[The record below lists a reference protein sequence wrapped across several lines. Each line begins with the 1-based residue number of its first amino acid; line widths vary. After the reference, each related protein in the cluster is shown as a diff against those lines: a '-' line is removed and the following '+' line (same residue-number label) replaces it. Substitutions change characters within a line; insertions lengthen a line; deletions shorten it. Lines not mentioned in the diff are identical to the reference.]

1 MTTRKIANINWHRTI
16 ILMIL
21 CLFGLSVVFSAKPR
35 RQRAGAKKEDP
46 RVYLEHADE
55 LEYDV
60 YGPRPDVQIARGKV
74 KFRHKGGIL
83 TCDSAYF
90 NEQSNSFEAFGN
102 VFMKQGDTLTL
113 KSEWAWYDGND
124 ERAEARRNVVLT
136 HRKSKLYCDSLDY
149 DRMYGIAYFFDGG
162 KLIDKGSTLTSDWG
176 QYNTETHEAVF
187 YYKVRLKNK
196 TMTMYSDT
204 LYYDTR
210 SSVAHIVGD
219 YTSDKNEVGPSMIVN
234 QGNVVHTTDGYYN
247 TNTEASML
255 YGRSTVDNEDKTI
268 TADSLFSD
276 SKKKIDEGFG
286 RVVYVDKKNK
296 NKFLGN
302 HIYYDENLGYGYATD
317 SAVVMDFSQK
327 DTLYVHADSLKLYTY
342 NINTDSVYRIM
353 HGFHK
358 VRAYRT
364 DIQAVCDSL
373 VFNSKDSCLTLYK
386 DPIAWNMGRQVL
398 GEVMH
403 AYMRDSTI
411 RYADVV
417 GQAMS
422 IERMD
427 SAHYNQLAA
436 KEMQVYFTE
445 GKARETWAIG
455 NVQAVYYPIDDADTT
470 IIGLNFLE
478 TDTMKMYLSPE
489 RKLEKIW
496 ASKSTGTMYPIT
508 QIPPDKL
515 RLPAFAWFDYI
526 RPKNKDD
533 IFYWRGKGKE
543 NELKQEKR
551 REAPKRKIE

>member
-1 MTTRKIANINWHRTI
+1 MTTRKIGNINWHRTI
-16 ILMIL
+16 ILMGL

-35 RQRAGAKKEDP
+35 RQRVGAKKEDP

-55 LEYDV
+55 LEYDI
-60 YGPRPDVQIARGKV
+60 YSLRPDVQIARGKV
-74 KFRHKGGIL
+74 RFRHKGGIL

-102 VFMKQGDTLTL
+102 VFLKQGDTLTL

-124 ERAEARRNVVLT
+124 ERAEVRRNVVLT

-149 DRMYGIAYFFDGG
+149 DRMYGVAYFFDGG

-176 QYNTETHEAVF
+176 QYNTETRQSVF
-187 YYKVRLKNK
+187 YYKVRLKNDK
-196 TMTMYSDT
+196 MTMYSDT
-204 LYYDTR
+204 LYYDHRT
-210 SSVAHIVGD
+210 SMAHIVGD
-219 YTSDKNEVGPSMIVN
+219 YTSDKNEKGPSKIVN
-234 QGNVVHTTDGYYN
+234 QGNVVYTTDGYYN
-247 TNTEASML
+247 TSTEVSAL

-286 RVVYVDKKNK
+286 RVIYIDKKNK
-296 NKFLGN
+296 NRFEGN
-302 HIYYDENLGYGYATD
+302 HVYFDENIGYGFATD

-342 NINTDSVYRIM
+342 NIETDSVYRVM

-358 VRAYRT
+358 VRAYRK

-403 AYMRDSTI
+403 AYMQDSTI
-411 RYADVV
+411 RYADVI

-427 SAHYNQLAA
+427 SAHYNQLAS
-436 KEMQVYFTE
+436 KEMQVYFRE

-526 RPKNKDD
+526 RPRNKDD

-551 REAPKRKIE
+551 REAPKRKLE

>member
-1 MTTRKIANINWHRTI
+1 MTTRKISNINWHRTI
-16 ILMIL
+16 LMMIL

-55 LEYDV
+55 LEYDI
-60 YGPRPDVQIARGKV
+60 YGSRPDVQIARGKV

-124 ERAEARRNVVLT
+124 ERAQARRNVVLT

-176 QYNTETHEAVF
+176 QYNTETRDAVF
-187 YYKVRLKNK
+187 YYKVRLKNNN
-196 TMTMYSDT
+196 MTMYSDT

-210 SSVAHIVGD
+210 TSVAHIVGD

-234 QGNVVHTTDGYYN
+234 QGNVVYTTDGYYD
-247 TNTEASML
+247 TNTETSML

-286 RVVYVDKKNK
+286 RVIYIDKKNK
-296 NKFLGN
+296 NRFEGN
-302 HIYYDENLGYGYATD
+302 HVYYDENMGYGYATD

-342 NINTDSVYRIM
+342 NINTDSVYRVM

-403 AYMRDSTI
+403 AYMQDSTI
-411 RYADVV
+411 RYADVI

-436 KEMQVYFTE
+436 KEMQVYFNE

-551 REAPKRKIE
+551 REAPKRKLE

>member
-1 MTTRKIANINWHRTI
+1 MTTRKISNINWHRTI
-16 ILMIL
+16 LMMIL

-55 LEYDV
+55 LEYDI
-60 YGPRPDVQIARGKV
+60 YGSRPDVQIARGKV

-124 ERAEARRNVVLT
+124 ERAQARRNVVLT

-162 KLIDKGSTLTSDWG
+162 KLIDKGSILTSDWG
-176 QYNTETHEAVF
+176 QYNTETRDAVF
-187 YYKVRLKNK
+187 YYKVRLKNNN
-196 TMTMYSDT
+196 MTMYSDT

-210 SSVAHIVGD
+210 TSVAHIVGD

-234 QGNVVHTTDGYYN
+234 QGNVVYTTDGYYD
-247 TNTEASML
+247 TNTETSML

-286 RVVYVDKKNK
+286 RVIYIDKKNK
-296 NKFLGN
+296 NRFEGN
-302 HIYYDENLGYGYATD
+302 HVYYDENMGYGYATD

-342 NINTDSVYRIM
+342 NINTDSVYRVM

-364 DIQAVCDSL
+364 DLQAVCDSL

-403 AYMRDSTI
+403 AYMQDSTI
-411 RYADVV
+411 RYADVI

-436 KEMQVYFTE
+436 KEMQVYFNE

-551 REAPKRKIE
+551 REAPKRKLE

>member
-1 MTTRKIANINWHRTI
+1 MTTRKISNINWHRTI
-16 ILMIL
+16 LMMIL

-124 ERAEARRNVVLT
+124 ERAQARRNVVLT
-136 HRKSKLYCDSLDY
+136 HRKSKLYCDSIDY

-162 KLIDKGSTLTSDWG
+162 KLIDKGSILTSDWG
-176 QYNTETHEAVF
+176 QYNTETRDAVF
-187 YYKVRLKNK
+187 YYKVRLKNNN
-196 TMTMYSDT
+196 MTMYSDT

-210 SSVAHIVGD
+210 TSVAHIVGD

-234 QGNVVHTTDGYYN
+234 QGNVVYTTDGYYD
-247 TNTEASML
+247 TNTETSML

-286 RVVYVDKKNK
+286 RVIYIDKKNK
-296 NKFLGN
+296 NRFEGN
-302 HIYYDENLGYGYATD
+302 HVYYDENMGYGYATD

-342 NINTDSVYRIM
+342 NINTDSVYRVM

-403 AYMRDSTI
+403 AYMQDSTI
-411 RYADVV
+411 RYADVI

-436 KEMQVYFTE
+436 KEMQVYFNE

-455 NVQAVYYPIDDADTT
+455 NVQAVYYPIDDVDTT

-551 REAPKRKIE
+551 REAPKRKLE

>member
-1 MTTRKIANINWHRTI
+1 MTTRKISNINWHRTI
-16 ILMIL
+16 LMMIL

-55 LEYDV
+55 LEYDI
-60 YGPRPDVQIARGKV
+60 YGSRPDVQIARGKV

-124 ERAEARRNVVLT
+124 ERAQARRNVVLT

-176 QYNTETHEAVF
+176 QYNTETRDAVF
-187 YYKVRLKNK
+187 YYKVRLKNNN
-196 TMTMYSDT
+196 MTMYSDT

-210 SSVAHIVGD
+210 TSVAHIVGD

-234 QGNVVHTTDGYYN
+234 QGNVVYTTDGYYD
-247 TNTEASML
+247 TNTETSML

-286 RVVYVDKKNK
+286 RVIYIDKKNK
-296 NKFLGN
+296 NRFEGN
-302 HIYYDENLGYGYATD
+302 HVYYDENMGYGYATD

-327 DTLYVHADSLKLYTY
+327 DTMYVHADSLKLYTY
-342 NINTDSVYRIM
+342 NINTDSVYRVM

-364 DIQAVCDSL
+364 DLQAVCDSL

-403 AYMRDSTI
+403 AYMQDSTI
-411 RYADVV
+411 RYADVI

-436 KEMQVYFTE
+436 KEMQVYFNE

-551 REAPKRKIE
+551 REAPKRKLE

>member
-1 MTTRKIANINWHRTI
+1 MTTRKISNINWHRTI
-16 ILMIL
+16 LMMIL

-55 LEYDV
+55 LEYDI
-60 YGPRPDVQIARGKV
+60 YGSRPDVQIARGKV

-124 ERAEARRNVVLT
+124 ERAQARRNVVLT

-162 KLIDKGSTLTSDWG
+162 KLIDKGSILTSDWG
-176 QYNTETHEAVF
+176 QYNTETRDAVF
-187 YYKVRLKNK
+187 YFKVRLKNNN
-196 TMTMYSDT
+196 MTMYSDT

-210 SSVAHIVGD
+210 TSVAHIVGD

-234 QGNVVHTTDGYYN
+234 QGNVVYTTDGYYD
-247 TNTEASML
+247 TNTETSML

-286 RVVYVDKKNK
+286 RVIYIDKKNK
-296 NKFLGN
+296 NRFEGN
-302 HIYYDENLGYGYATD
+302 HVYYDENMGYGYATG

-342 NINTDSVYRIM
+342 NINTDSVYRVM

-403 AYMRDSTI
+403 AYMQDSTI
-411 RYADVV
+411 RYADVI

-436 KEMQVYFTE
+436 KEMQVYFNE

-551 REAPKRKIE
+551 REAPKRKLE

>member
-1 MTTRKIANINWHRTI
+1 MTTRKISNINWHRTI
-16 ILMIL
+16 LMMIL

-55 LEYDV
+55 LEYDI
-60 YGPRPDVQIARGKV
+60 YGSRPDVQIARGKV

-124 ERAEARRNVVLT
+124 ERAQARRNVVLT

-176 QYNTETHEAVF
+176 QYNTETRDAVF
-187 YYKVRLKNK
+187 YYKVRLKNNN
-196 TMTMYSDT
+196 MTMYSDT

-210 SSVAHIVGD
+210 TSVAHIVGD

-234 QGNVVHTTDGYYN
+234 QGNVVYTTDGYYD
-247 TNTEASML
+247 TNTETSML

-286 RVVYVDKKNK
+286 RVIYIDKKNK
-296 NKFLGN
+296 NRFEGN
-302 HIYYDENLGYGYATD
+302 HVYYDENMGYGYATD

-342 NINTDSVYRIM
+342 NINTDSVYRVM

-403 AYMRDSTI
+403 AYMQDSTI
-411 RYADVV
+411 RYADVI

-436 KEMQVYFTE
+436 KEMQVYFNE

-543 NELKQEKR
+543 NELKQDKR
-551 REAPKRKIE
+551 REAPKRKLE

>member
-1 MTTRKIANINWHRTI
+1 MTTRKISNINWHRTI
-16 ILMIL
+16 LMMIL

-55 LEYDV
+55 LEYDI
-60 YGPRPDVQIARGKV
+60 YGSRPDVQIARGKV

-124 ERAEARRNVVLT
+124 ERAQARRNVVLT

-176 QYNTETHEAVF
+176 QYNTETRDAVF
-187 YYKVRLKNK
+187 YYKVRLKNNN
-196 TMTMYSDT
+196 MTMYSDT

-210 SSVAHIVGD
+210 TSVAHIVGD

-234 QGNVVHTTDGYYN
+234 QGNVVYTTDGYYD
-247 TNTEASML
+247 TNTETSML

-276 SKKKIDEGFG
+276 SKKKIDEGLG
-286 RVVYVDKKNK
+286 RVIYIDKKNK
-296 NKFLGN
+296 NRFEGN
-302 HIYYDENLGYGYATD
+302 HVFYDENMGYGYATD

-342 NINTDSVYRIM
+342 NINTDSVYRVM

-411 RYADVV
+411 RYADVI

-436 KEMQVYFTE
+436 KEMQVYFNE

-455 NVQAVYYPIDDADTT
+455 NVQAVYYPIDDVDTT

-551 REAPKRKIE
+551 REAPKRKLE

>member
-1 MTTRKIANINWHRTI
+1 MTTRKISNINWHRTI
-16 ILMIL
+16 LMMIL

-55 LEYDV
+55 LEYDI
-60 YGPRPDVQIARGKV
+60 YGSRPDVQIARGKV

-124 ERAEARRNVVLT
+124 ERAQARRNVVLT

-176 QYNTETHEAVF
+176 QYNTETRDAVF
-187 YYKVRLKNK
+187 YYKVRLKNNN
-196 TMTMYSDT
+196 MTMYSDT

-210 SSVAHIVGD
+210 TSVAHIVGD

-234 QGNVVHTTDGYYN
+234 QGNVVYTTDGYYD
-247 TNTEASML
+247 TNTETSML

-286 RVVYVDKKNK
+286 RVIYIDKKNK
-296 NKFLGN
+296 NRFEGN
-302 HIYYDENLGYGYATD
+302 HVFYDENMGYGYATD

-342 NINTDSVYRIM
+342 NINTDSVYRVM

-403 AYMRDSTI
+403 AYMQDSTI
-411 RYADVV
+411 RYADVI

-436 KEMQVYFTE
+436 KEMQVYFNE

-533 IFYWRGKGKE
+533 IFYWRGKGSL
-543 NELKQEKR
+543 NEK
-551 REAPKRKIE
+551 

>member
-1 MTTRKIANINWHRTI
+1 MTTRKKANINWHRTI
-16 ILMIL
+16 MLMVL

-35 RQRAGAKKEDP
+35 RHRAGAKQEDP
-46 RVYLEHADE
+46 RIYLEHADE

-60 YGPRPDVQIARGKV
+60 YGLRPDVQIARGKV

-90 NEQSNSFEAFGN
+90 NEQSNSFEAFGH

-136 HRKSKLYCDSLDY
+136 HRKSKLFCDSLDY
-149 DRMYGIAYFFDGG
+149 DRMYGVAYFFDGG

-176 QYNTETHEAVF
+176 QYNTETREAVF
-187 YYKVRLKNK
+187 YYKVRLKNDR
-196 TMTMYSDT
+196 MTMYSDT
-204 LYYDTR
+204 LYYDTQT
-210 SSVAHIVGD
+210 SVAHIVGD

-234 QGNVVHTTDGYYN
+234 QGNIVRTTDGFYN
-247 TNTEASML
+247 TSTEESKL
-255 YGRSTVDNEDKTI
+255 FGRSTVDNEEKTI

-276 SKKKIDEGFG
+276 SKNKIDEGFG
-286 RVVYVDKKNK
+286 NVVYVDKKNK
-296 NKFLGN
+296 NQFVGN
-302 HIYYDENLGYGYATD
+302 HIYYDENIGYGFATD
-317 SAVVMDFSQK
+317 SAVVMDFSQN
-327 DTLYVHADSLKLYTY
+327 DTLYVHADSIKLYTY
-342 NINTDSVYRIM
+342 NINTDSVYRVM

-403 AYMRDSTI
+403 AYMQDSTI
-411 RYADVV
+411 RYADVI

-427 SAHYNQLAA
+427 SAHYNQLAS
-436 KEMQVYFTE
+436 KEMQVYFQE

-508 QIPPDKL
+508 QIPSDKL
-515 RLPAFAWFDYI
+515 RLPAFAWFENI
-526 RPKNKDD
+526 RPKNKND
-533 IFYWRGKGKE
+533 IFEWRGKGKE
-543 NELKQEKR
+543 NELKIEKR

>member
-1 MTTRKIANINWHRTI
+1 MTTRKISNINWHRTI
-16 ILMIL
+16 LMMIL

-55 LEYDV
+55 LEYDI
-60 YGPRPDVQIARGKV
+60 YGSRPDVQIARGKV

-124 ERAEARRNVVLT
+124 ERAQARRNVVLT
-136 HRKSKLYCDSLDY
+136 HRKSKLYCDSIDY

-162 KLIDKGSTLTSDWG
+162 KLIDKGSILTSDWG
-176 QYNTETHEAVF
+176 QYNTETRDAVF
-187 YYKVRLKNK
+187 YYKVRLKNNN
-196 TMTMYSDT
+196 MTMYSDT

-210 SSVAHIVGD
+210 TSVAHIVGD

-234 QGNVVHTTDGYYN
+234 QGNVVYTTDGYYD
-247 TNTEASML
+247 TNTETSML

-286 RVVYVDKKNK
+286 RVIYIDKKNK
-296 NKFLGN
+296 NRFEGN
-302 HIYYDENLGYGYATD
+302 HVYYDENMGYGYATD

-342 NINTDSVYRIM
+342 NINTDSVYRVM

-364 DIQAVCDSL
+364 DLQAVCDSL

-403 AYMRDSTI
+403 AYMQDSTI
-411 RYADVV
+411 RYADVI

-436 KEMQVYFTE
+436 KEMQVYFNE

-551 REAPKRKIE
+551 REAPKRKLE

>member
-1 MTTRKIANINWHRTI
+1 MTTRKIGNINWHRTI
-16 ILMIL
+16 ILMVL

-35 RQRAGAKKEDP
+35 RQRAGAKKEDS

-55 LEYDV
+55 LEYDI
-60 YGPRPDVQIARGKV
+60 YGLRPDVQIARGKV

-113 KSEWAWYDGND
+113 KSDWAWYDGND

-149 DRMYGIAYFFDGG
+149 DRMYGVAYFFDGG

-176 QYNTETHEAVF
+176 QYNTETRQSVF
-187 YYKVRLKNK
+187 YYKVRLKNDK
-196 TMTMYSDT
+196 MTMYSDT
-204 LYYDTR
+204 LYYNHRT
-210 SSVAHIVGD
+210 SMAHIVGE
-219 YTSDKNEVGPSMIVN
+219 YTSDKNEKGPSKIVN
-234 QGNVVHTTDGYYN
+234 QGNVVYTTDGYYN
-247 TNTEASML
+247 TSTEASVL

-276 SKKKIDEGFG
+276 SKNKIDEGFG
-286 RVVYVDKKNK
+286 RVIYIDKKNK
-296 NKFLGN
+296 HRFEGN
-302 HIYYDENLGYGYATD
+302 HVYFDENIGYGYATD

-342 NINTDSVYRIM
+342 NIETDSVYRVM

-386 DPIAWNMGRQVL
+386 DPIVWNMGRQVL

-403 AYMRDSTI
+403 AYMQDSTI
-411 RYADVV
+411 RYADVI

-427 SAHYNQLAA
+427 SAHYNQLAS
-436 KEMQVYFTE
+436 KEMQVYFRE

-526 RPKNKDD
+526 RPRNKND
-533 IFYWRGKGKE
+533 IFYWRGKGKG

-551 REAPKRKIE
+551 REAPKRKLE